1 MQTLESF
8 TRTDKRQI
16 SSTKLQISTRLQI
29 PNKVNFPKSQFRS
42 LEIWSLEFI
51 WDLEFGYWNLRPAAL
66 PSIQDFL
73 LIQYRAIS
81 SAVANHTRG
90 NFLM

>member
-1 MQTLESF
+1 MENL
-8 TRTDKRQI
+8 
-16 SSTKLQISTRLQI
+16 
-29 PNKVNFPKSQFRS
+29 S
-42 LEIWSLEFI
+42 LEII
-51 WDLEFGYWNLRPAAL
+51 WNLEFGYWNLSLTAPRS